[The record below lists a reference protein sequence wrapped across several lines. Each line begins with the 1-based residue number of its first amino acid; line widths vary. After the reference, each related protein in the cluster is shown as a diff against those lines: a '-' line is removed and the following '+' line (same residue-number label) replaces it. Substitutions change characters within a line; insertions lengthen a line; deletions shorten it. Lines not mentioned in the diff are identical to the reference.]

1 MLLLQRMYVT
11 CSPKGFSPAAN
22 ILDGKLGS
30 EENLDWD
37 SNEKEKCNK
46 NIIKDEEV

>member
-1 MLLLQRMYVT
+1 MQNEKR
-11 CSPKGFSPAAN
+11 
-22 ILDGKLGS
+22 KLE